1 MEVNRLIEAFKIAG
15 RIDLEGGNKVEK
27 ELTNI
32 DKKAGG
38 LGSKLGKVFKG
49 IGKAGA
55 IIGGAAVAGGA
66 AMGALAAPM
75 VKAAADMDALNSQ
88 FEQVFGDMSKNATK
102 SMEAI
107 AKETGMLP
115 NRIKGS
121 FVQMSAF
128 AKTTGMDTADA
139 LALTERATLAAAD
152 SAAFYDRSIE
162 DTTETL
168 QSFLKGNYENDAALG
183 ISATETTR
191 NAMANELYGQSFKD
205 LDEAQK
211 QLTLLRMVEEGNKL
225 SGALG
230 QAARESDGF
239 ENVMGNLKQSWTD
252 LMVKF
257 GQPLLEPVIGWI
269 QKLTEWLSTVNFQPF
284 IDGFGF
290 MVDMIAQ
297 GIGTA
302 VGWLGQLIEWFKN
315 LFTSNQ
321 ETFNGI
327 WLTIQTVFNTIWTY
341 IQEIW
346 TMIVAFWQEN
356 GQAILTNVMTVFQG
370 IWDTVSTVFNEVW
383 GVIQHI
389 MGLVQPYIQEVL
401 GKIQAFWNENGEQIM
416 NAVKNAFEFIQGI
429 IEFIMPIITKV
440 IEFAWG
446 LIKNIIDGA
455 LNVIMGL
462 IKIFSGIFTGDW
474 KKVWEGVKQIV
485 GGIFDTIKNIFGN
498 IFSAIGNIM
507 GNIWD
512 TIKNTFTR
520 VVDWLKGLRGTFLD
534 AGKGLIEQLIKGI
547 KNMAKKVTDTVKG
560 IAKKIRD
567 FLPFSPAK
575 VGPLSDLDKLDFE
588 GPITDSIRKGEKGIQ
603 RGMADLLNM
612 AEPSIGMNVG
622 SRGVAPTNTVHQ
634 TNVTMGSVE
643 SLLVELIQAVKQ
655 NKDVIISDSVLTDA
669 VNTRNA
675 IDNVGRVF
683 G

>member
-1 MEVNRLIEAFKIAG
+1 VKILLELFSIAG
-15 RIDLEGGNKVEK
+15 KIQLENADKVDKDLDK
-27 ELTNI
+27 I

-38 LGSKLGKVFKG
+38 LASKLGNFAKG
-49 IGKAGA
+49 VGKAGA
-55 IIGGAAVAGGA
+55 IIGGAMVAGGA
-66 AMGALAAPM
+66 AVGAMAAPM
-75 VKAAADMDALNSQ
+75 VKAAADMEALNSQ
-88 FEQVFGDMSKNATK
+88 FDQVFGDMSKNATK

-162 DTTETL
+162 STTETL

-191 NAMANELYGQSFKD
+191 NAAANKLYGKSFKD
-205 LDEAQK
+205 LSESQK
-211 QLTLLRMVEEGNKL
+211 QLTLLQMVEEGNKL

-269 QKLTEWLSTVNFQPF
+269 QKLTEWLSQVNFQPM
-284 IDGFGF
+284 IDGFSF
-290 MVDMIAQ
+290 MVDMVAQ

-302 VGWLGQLIEWFKN
+302 VQWLGQLIGWFRN

-327 WLTIQTVFNTIWTY
+327 WTTIQTVFMNIWTY

-346 TMIVAFWQEN
+346 TMLVAFWQEN
-356 GQAILTNVMTVFQG
+356 GAFILEYAKTVFQG

-401 GKIQAFWNENGEQIM
+401 GKIQTFWAENGEQIM
-416 NAVKNAFEFIQGI
+416 SAVKNAFEFIQGI

-446 LIKNIIDGA
+446 LVKNIIDGA

-462 IKIFSGIFTGDW
+462 VKVFTGVFTGDW

-498 IFSAIGNIM
+498 IFSAISNIM
-507 GNIWD
+507 GNIVD
-512 TIKNTFTR
+512 KIKSTFTN
-520 VVDWLKGLRGTFLD
+520 VVDFLFGLRKTFLD
-534 AGKGLIEQLIKGI
+534 AGKGLIEQLIQGI

-588 GPITDSIRKGEKGIQ
+588 GPISDSIRKGERGIQ
-603 RGMADLLNM
+603 KGMADLLNM

-622 SRGVAPTNTVHQ
+622 SRGVAPTSTVHQ

-655 NKDVIISDSVLTDA
+655 NKDVIISDSMLTDA

-675 IDNVGRVF
+675 INEVGRVF